1 MKKTG
6 WLIFAIEIG
15 ISLVLAVIDYRL
27 TTGFILGTLVSIV
40 LYFRNNSFW
49 NSVLDTRIAGKR
61 TGTSHF
67 TVNYFIMALVL
78 VICAVNRN
86 YFNVIACAVG
96 VLSIKW
102 AIILQSLVSKE

>member
-6 WLIFAIEIG
+6 WLIFVSEMV
-15 ISLVLAVIDYRL
+15 ISIMLVMIDYRL
-27 TTGFILGTLVSIV
+27 TTGFILGALGSIV

-67 TVNYFIMALVL
+67 TVNYFIMAIALI
-78 VICAVNRN
+78 ICAINRS
-86 YFNVIACAVG
+86 YFNVIACAIG
-96 VLSIKW
+96 VVSIKW
-102 AIILQSLVSKE
+102 AIIIQSLISKE

>member
-15 ISLVLAVIDYRL
+15 ISLVLAVIDYKL

-61 TGTSHF
+61 TGTSI
-67 TVNYFIMALVL
+67 TVRSGWSCLLLWIYFGSTGSGL
-78 VICAVNRN
+78 
-86 YFNVIACAVG
+86 
-96 VLSIKW
+96 
-102 AIILQSLVSKE
+102 

>member
-15 ISLVLAVIDYRL
+15 ISLVLAVIDYKL

-49 NSVLDTRIAGKR
+49 NYVLDTRIAGKR
-61 TGTSHF
+61 TGTSIS
-67 TVNYFIMALVL
+67 VRSVWSCLLLWIYFGSTGSGL
-78 VICAVNRN
+78 
-86 YFNVIACAVG
+86 
-96 VLSIKW
+96 
-102 AIILQSLVSKE
+102 

>member
-49 NSVLDTRIAGKR
+49 NSVLDTKFAGKR

-86 YFNVIACAVG
+86 HFNVIACAAG